1 MAATLNATVASSKE
15 CDVPSSKHE
24 TASVAKAEET
34 ANLNSNSN
42 SNAEATNQMKQERLA
57 SNKKM
62 VQKYHSMF
70 PKIPT
75 MTSEELVARWKEIDK
90 LEDERDD
97 SLNSDDGDDNA
108 DGSYNDY
115 RHDSTAPGP
124 LLLIDVRSKSERM
137 VSMIQGALAMDDLE
151 TTRWINKYVHG
162 FDGVHRGGMPTIVTY
177 CTIGYRSGR
186 EAQWLFEDLTGT
198 FGVEI
203 GKSVEIKN
211 LDGILAYSF
220 LEDAPPLLSPCRKG
234 SSDSLMTRR
243 IHSYGKEWSDAA
255 DPSFEVVYFD
265 SKTQKAKHLLQTG
278 LASAVRLVQHQIHRS
293 KTKAKKTTTVV
304 AKTCVEPVAKLAGA
318 SIVDKNSGGT
328 AQARSP
334 QKRISVTG
342 YTSNASTRIP
352 SEEGSR

>member
-1 MAATLNATVASSKE
+1 MAATLNTTLASSKE
-15 CDVPSSKHE
+15 CDVSSARPE
-24 TASVAKAEET
+24 TASEAD
-34 ANLNSNSN
+34 SN
-42 SNAEATNQMKQERLA
+42 SNAEATNQTKQERLTA
-57 SNKKM
+57 NKKM

-97 SLNSDDGDDNA
+97 SQNSDDGDDNA
-108 DGSYNDY
+108 DNDY
-115 RHDSTAPGP
+115 RHDATAPGP
-124 LLLIDVRSKSERM
+124 LLLIDVRSKPERM
-137 VSMIQGALAMDDLE
+137 VSMLQGAFAMDDLE
-151 TTRWINKYVHG
+151 TTRWINKYVHH
-162 FDGVHRGGMPTIVTY
+162 FDGVQRGGMPTIVTY

-186 EAQWLFEDLTGT
+186 EAQWLFEDLTST
-198 FGVEI
+198 YGVEI

-255 DPSFEVVYFD
+255 DPAFEVVYFD
-265 SKTQKAKHLLQTG
+265 SKPQKAKHLLQTG

-293 KTKAKKTTTVV
+293 KTKAKETTTVV
-304 AKTCVEPVAKLAGA
+304 AKTCVEPVANMAGA

-352 SEEGSR
+352 SEEGSH

>member
-34 ANLNSNSN
+34 ANLNSN

-115 RHDSTAPGP
+115 RHDATAPGP

-186 EAQWLFEDLTGT
+186 EAQWLFEDLTDT

-352 SEEGSR
+352 SEEGSH